1 MNSVSPTSSNY
12 AQADRVAP
20 FMATDSATPP
30 VKVDVSIAGVL
41 LLSAVAVT
49 LAILGALMLGVIVL
63 GLWWVVVHIPVPPI
77 VWHLLAAL
85 HLI

>member
-1 MNSVSPTSSNY
+1 MNSVSPTSDVY
-12 AQADRVAP
+12 AQADRVAS
-20 FMATDSATPP
+20 FMPTDAATPP
-30 VKVDVSIAGVL
+30 VRVDVSVAGVL

-49 LAILGALMLGVIVL
+49 LAILGALMLGVTVL

-85 HLI
+85 HLV

>member
-1 MNSVSPTSSNY
+1 MNSVSPTSDVY

-20 FMATDSATPP
+20 FMPTDAATPP
-30 VKVDVSIAGVL
+30 VRVDVSVAGVL

-49 LAILGALMLGVIVL
+49 LAILGALMLGVTVL

-85 HLI
+85 HLV